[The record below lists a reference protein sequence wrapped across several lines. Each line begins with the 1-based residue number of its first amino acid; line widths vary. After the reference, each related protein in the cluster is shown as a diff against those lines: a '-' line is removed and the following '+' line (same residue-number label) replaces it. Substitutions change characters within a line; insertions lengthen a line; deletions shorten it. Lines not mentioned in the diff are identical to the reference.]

1 MGAWVVGA
9 SIIGTVLLGV
19 GAFWLSFTALADL
32 ASRAGTAVGL
42 AWVWPLIV
50 DGVIVIAT
58 MSVVALSPYGRAAT
72 RYPWL
77 LLSGAALVSITANIT
92 HALVAA
98 DDTVPGIVAALVAS
112 VPPIV
117 LLAATH
123 LTVELGRYR
132 RDVPTVRE
140 DADVDPTTTLVQEAG
155 SERTPVRLLMS
166 GTGTVSTAVAAED
179 RHAASSTPSRAP
191 ADTGGLEDAIR
202 LSKQGLSNRQIA
214 LELGVHPT
222 TVGRWLKSVE
232 KRSETTVE
240 KEES

>member
-77 LLSGAALVSITANIT
+77 LLAGAALVSITANIT

-132 RDVPTVRE
+132 RR
-140 DADVDPTTTLVQEAG
+140 AD
-155 SERTPVRLLMS
+155 RR
-166 GTGTVSTAVAAED
+166 
-179 RHAASSTPSRAP
+179 
-191 ADTGGLEDAIR
+191 
-202 LSKQGLSNRQIA
+202 
-214 LELGVHPT
+214 
-222 TVGRWLKSVE
+222 
-232 KRSETTVE
+232 
-240 KEES
+240 